1 MFFPLPPRPFPHCFR
16 EFSLTLVLSFF
27 FKPEQ
32 FCRDRKTISKPTQ
45 LYLASITTEAD
56 TQILMVPVKQKLN
69 FTKKN

>member
-1 MFFPLPPRPFPHCFR
+1 MFFALPPSFPPLLQIVQFD
-16 EFSLTLVLSFF
+16 FSSILF